1 MISLFFL
8 DIGIASECI
17 EECTDM
23 GDREVK
29 SIKNLNQ
36 FKDLKINS
44 KIKNQFKDFKNLFK
58 TFKINSNIKNQ
69 FKDLKIDLQ
78 I

>member
-1 MISLFFL
+1 
-8 DIGIASECI
+8 
-17 EECTDM
+17 M

-44 KIKNQFKDFKNLFK
+44 KIKNQFKDFKK
-58 TFKINSNIKNQ
+58 TIQNF
-69 FKDLKIDLQ
+69 
-78 I
+78 

>member
-1 MISLFFL
+1 MFPPLWSLCFFL

-44 KIKNQFKDFKNLFK
+44 KIKNQFKDFKK
-58 TFKINSNIKNQ
+58 TIQNF
-69 FKDLKIDLQ
+69 
-78 I
+78 